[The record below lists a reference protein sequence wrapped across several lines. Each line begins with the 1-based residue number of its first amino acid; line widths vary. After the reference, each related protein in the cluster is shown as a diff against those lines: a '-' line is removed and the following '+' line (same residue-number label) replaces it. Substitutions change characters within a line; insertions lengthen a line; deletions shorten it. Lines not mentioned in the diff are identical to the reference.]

1 MSAIDNII
9 EQIESQARSE
19 RESFEKKELAR
30 LDEVYQQKFNLLA
43 QDKERQLKKQA
54 EMLDKKYK
62 QLHNRQE
69 VEARQTIL
77 NEKQR
82 YLEQLFVQA
91 AEEMAAWSAEKM
103 QDFAQKALLNLD
115 LDHEVQFISGEYSKN
130 AYSADFIAQMN
141 TQLPFSMKLADEII
155 DKQAGFIIDD
165 GGVQYNFIFENLI
178 KDIQTT
184 MSFDLAKQLFD

>member
-1 MSAIDNII
+1 MSAIENII

-19 RESFEKKELAR
+19 REAFEKKELAR

-54 EMLDKKYK
+54 QMLDKKYK

-82 YLEQLFVQA
+82 YLEHLFVQA
-91 AEEMAAWSAEKM
+91 AEEMAAWSPEQM
-103 QDFAQKALLNLD
+103 QDFAQQALASLD
-115 LDHEVQFISGEYSKN
+115 LNHEVQFISGEYSKK
-130 AYSADFIAQMN
+130 AYSADFIAKLN
-141 TQLPFSMKLADEII
+141 AQLPFSLQLADKII
-155 DKQAGFIIDD
+155 NKQAGFIIDD

>member
-103 QDFAQKALLNLD
+103 QDFAQKALVNLD

-184 MSFDLAKQLFD
+184 MSFDLANQLFD

>member
-19 RESFEKKELAR
+19 REAFEKKELAR

-54 EMLDKKYK
+54 QMLDKKYK

-82 YLEQLFVQA
+82 YLEHLFVQA
-91 AEEMAAWSAEKM
+91 AEEMAAWSPEQM
-103 QDFAQKALLNLD
+103 QDFAQQALASLD
-115 LDHEVQFISGEYSKN
+115 LNH
-130 AYSADFIAQMN
+130 
-141 TQLPFSMKLADEII
+141 
-155 DKQAGFIIDD
+155 
-165 GGVQYNFIFENLI
+165 
-178 KDIQTT
+178 
-184 MSFDLAKQLFD
+184 

>member
-103 QDFAQKALLNLD
+103 QDFSQKALVNLD
-115 LDHEVQFISGEYSKN
+115 LDHEVQFISGEYSKK

-165 GGVQYNFIFENLI
+165 GGVQYNFVFENLI

-184 MSFDLAKQLFD
+184 MSFDLANQLFD

>member
-103 QDFAQKALLNLD
+103 QDFAQKALVNLD
-115 LDHEVQFISGEYSKN
+115 LDHEVQFISGEYSKK

-178 KDIQTT
+178 D
-184 MSFDLAKQLFD
+184 

>member
-1 MSAIDNII
+1 M
-9 EQIESQARSE
+9 
-19 RESFEKKELAR
+19 AR

-103 QDFAQKALLNLD
+103 QDFAQKALVNLD
-115 LDHEVQFISGEYSKN
+115 LDHEVQFISGEYSKK

-141 TQLPFSMKLADEII
+141 TRLPFSMKLADEII

-184 MSFDLAKQLFD
+184 MSFDLANQLFD